1 MKGGIERYGEGEED
15 DEEGER
21 KGEKGEGRSGRGG
34 EELRNAASVREANA
48 LTH

>member
-1 MKGGIERYGEGEED
+1 MGKVKRMRKKGKER
-15 DEEGER
+15 ER
-21 KGEKGEGRSGRGG
+21 KGEGRSGRGG